1 VTDLLSVTVSG
12 LLLAGLYATMSYGL
26 TMIYGVMKIIN
37 LSQAGTFML
46 AAYVA
51 FTLFTYL
58 GLDPMLSLVIIVPA
72 FFLFG
77 MLLQRLF
84 VSRVP
89 LANTPTLPSLLL
101 LFGIW
106 LVLQN
111 LAYMIWT
118 GDDRSILTSYT
129 YSTINF
135 LGLQLSFT
143 RVMVFLIGLLALFA
157 LQAFLTRT
165 YTGKAIRALTQNR
178 PACML
183 VGIDVDRIAMLA
195 FGIGVAFDALA
206 GTLMSLLYAFTPAF
220 GNTFMLKAFVIIVLG
235 GLQNYYGVAIGAL
248 VLALVESWAVM
259 FMPASLQP
267 AIAYTLLVI
276 VLVLMPRGITGLLEG
291 RRTV

>member
-1 VTDLLSVTVSG
+1 MTDLLSVTVSG

-51 FTLFTYL
+51 FTLFTSF

-77 MLLQRLF
+77 MLLHRLF

-89 LANTPTLPSLLL
+89 LASTPTLPSLLL

-129 YSTINF
+129 YSTINL

-157 LQAFLTRT
+157 LQTFLTRT

-178 PACML
+178 QACML

-248 VLALVESWAVM
+248 ILALVESWAVI

-291 RRTV
+291 RKTV